1 MLHTVF
7 GNSPHIFLEYG
18 LLVFA
23 YSIFY
28 CGTDRLRKKKN
39 TFGFNVFLAL
49 WLALSVEA
57 LSVSITLALIIFV
70 LAFPFSGPV
79 YFKLFIAPKL
89 KKELPHHE
97 GH

>member
-18 LLVFA
+18 LLVIA

-89 KKELPHHE
+89 KKELPS
-97 GH
+97 